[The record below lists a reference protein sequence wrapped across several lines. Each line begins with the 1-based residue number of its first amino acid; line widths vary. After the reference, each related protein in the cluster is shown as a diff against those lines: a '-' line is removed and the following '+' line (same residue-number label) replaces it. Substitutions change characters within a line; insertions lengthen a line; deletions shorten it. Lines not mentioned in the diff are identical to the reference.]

1 MNRDLDGKVVIVTGA
16 GRGLG
21 RSHALEFARDGARVL
36 VNDLGVAVDGTG
48 SSNTAQSVVAE
59 GGVAVANTGSV
70 AIEQDTRGIIDTA
83 LQAFGTVNIVIKN
96 AGTLRDKTFANG
108 AMDNFRAVLDVHLM
122 EDDQFN
128 TFE

>member
-70 AIEQDTRGIIDTA
+70 AIEQEARGIIDTA

>member
-1 MNRDLDGKVVIVTGA
+1 VNRDLDGKVVIVTGA

-21 RSHALEFARDGARVL
+21 RSHALEFARGGARVL

-70 AIEQDTRGIIDTA
+70 AIEQEARGIIDTA